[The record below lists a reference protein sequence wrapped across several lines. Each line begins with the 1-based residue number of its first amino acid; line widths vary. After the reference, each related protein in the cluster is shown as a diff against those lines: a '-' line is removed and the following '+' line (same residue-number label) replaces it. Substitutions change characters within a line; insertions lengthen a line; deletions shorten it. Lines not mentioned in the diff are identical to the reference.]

1 MMLNKKIKEY
11 GKQYRANNKE
21 YDKQYHK
28 QYGKQ
33 YRLMN
38 KEKIK
43 QWYIDNSLFSR
54 GDVK

>member
-1 MMLNKKIKEY
+1 MLNKKIKEY